1 MGCESANENRYQKVL
16 NKNKN
21 VSLTNTEQ
29 AILQC
34 KQCRDKIKAYIRNL
48 EKKEN
53 KSKEKAKELLRNKQ
67 KDRAKLYLKQ
77 CKLFREQSK
86 VADGQLDMINQQIS
100 NIESTCNMSECMS
113 CLQQGN
119 TVLKQLQKEVNIE
132 HWEDIRDDLEELKER
147 DREIGEFFK
156 ERGIDEEEYEAECED
171 ELNKL
176 LFEIQGTN
184 DLPNV
189 PKTKITED
197 KQPIKQNKVKK
208 KIIAS

>member
-1 MGCESANENRYQKVL
+1 MGCESANENRYQKSL

-21 VSLTNTEQ
+21 VPLTNIEQ

-34 KQCRDKIKAYIRNL
+34 KQCRDRIKGYIRNL

-53 KSKEKAKELLRNKQ
+53 KSKEKAKELLKNKQ
-67 KDRAKLYLKQ
+67 RDRAKLYLKQ

-86 VADGQLDMINQQIS
+86 VADAQLDSINQQIS

-113 CLQQGN
+113 CLKQGN
-119 TVLKQLQKEVNIE
+119 IALKQLQKEVNIE
-132 HWEDIRDDLEELKER
+132 HWEDIRDDLEEMKER
-147 DREIGEFFK
+147 DREIGEFFREK
-156 ERGIDEEEYEAECED
+156 GIDEEEYEAECED

-176 LFEIQGTN
+176 LYEIQD

-189 PKTKITED
+189 PNTKINED
-197 KQPIKQNKVKK
+197 KQPIKINKVKK
-208 KIIAS
+208 KMIVS

>member
-1 MGCESANENRYQKVL
+1 MGICGQEPKVKPVTLSQNEKV
-16 NKNKN
+16 
-21 VSLTNTEQ
+21 
-29 AILQC
+29 ILQC
-34 KQCRDKIKAYIRNL
+34 KQCRDKIKGYIRNL

-53 KSKEKAKELLRNKQ
+53 KSREKAKELVRNKQ
-67 KDRAKLYLKQ
+67 KDRARLYLKQ

-86 VADGQLDMINQQIS
+86 VADGQLDIINQQIA
-100 NIESTCNMSECMS
+100 NIESTSNMSECMS
-113 CLQQGN
+113 CLKQGN
-119 TVLKQLQKEVNIE
+119 TVLKKLQEEVNIE

-147 DREIGEFFK
+147 DREIGDFFK
-156 ERGIDEEEYEAECED
+156 ERGIDEEEYEAECEN

-176 LFEIQGTN
+176 LYEIQGTN

-189 PKTKITED
+189 PKTKIAED

>member
-1 MGCESANENRYQKVL
+1 MGCESANENRHQKVI
-16 NKNKN
+16 NKN

-34 KQCRDKIKAYIRNL
+34 KQCRDKIKGYIRNL
-48 EKKEN
+48 ENKEK

-67 KDRAKLYLKQ
+67 KERAKLYLKQ
-77 CKLFREQSK
+77 CKLFNEQSK
-86 VADGQLDMINQQIS
+86 VADGQLQMINEQIV
-100 NIESTCNMSECMS
+100 NIESTSNMRECMD
-113 CLQQGN
+113 CLNQGKS
-119 TVLKQLQKEVNIE
+119 VLKNLQKGVNIE
-132 HWEDIRDDLEELKER
+132 HWENIRDEMDELKER
-147 DREIGEFFK
+147 DREIKDFFK
-156 ERGIDEEEYEAECED
+156 ERGIDEEEYEDECEN

-176 LFEIQGTN
+176 LFEIQDTN
-184 DLPNV
+184 NLPNV

>member
-1 MGCESANENRYQKVL
+1 MGCESANENRHQKVI
-16 NKNKN
+16 NKN

-29 AILQC
+29 AILKC
-34 KQCRDKIKAYIRNL
+34 KQCRDKINGYIRNL

-67 KDRAKLYLKQ
+67 KERAKLYLKQ

-86 VADGQLDMINQQIS
+86 VADSQLDIINQQIS
-100 NIESTCNMSECMS
+100 NIESTSNMSECMS
-113 CLQQGN
+113 CLKQGN
-119 TVLKQLQKEVNIE
+119 EVLKQLQKEVNIE
-132 HWEDIRDDLEELKER
+132 HWDNIRDDLDELKER
-147 DREIGEFFK
+147 DREIGEFFR
-156 ERGIDEEEYEAECED
+156 ERGIDEEEYEAECEN
-171 ELNKL
+171 ELNQL

-184 DLPNV
+184 DLPTV

>member
-1 MGCESANENRYQKVL
+1 
-16 NKNKN
+16 
-21 VSLTNTEQ
+21 
-29 AILQC
+29 
-34 KQCRDKIKAYIRNL
+34 
-48 EKKEN
+48 
-53 KSKEKAKELLRNKQ
+53 
-67 KDRAKLYLKQ
+67 
-77 CKLFREQSK
+77 
-86 VADGQLDMINQQIS
+86 
-100 NIESTCNMSECMS
+100 MSECMS
-113 CLQQGN
+113 CLQKGN

-184 DLPNV
+184 DLPSV

-197 KQPIKQNKVKK
+197 KQSIKQNKVKK

>member
-1 MGCESANENRYQKVL
+1 MGCESANENRHQKVI
-16 NKNKN
+16 NKNI
-21 VSLTNTEQ
+21 SLTNIEQ

-34 KQCRDKIKAYIRNL
+34 KQCRDKIKGYIRNL
-48 EKKEN
+48 ENKEK

-67 KDRAKLYLKQ
+67 KERAKLYLKQ

-86 VADGQLDMINQQIS
+86 VADSQLDIINQQIS
-100 NIESTCNMSECMS
+100 NIESTSNMSECMS
-113 CLQQGN
+113 CLKQGN

-132 HWEDIRDDLEELKER
+132 HWEDIRDDLEDLKER
-147 DREIGEFFK
+147 DREIGEFFR
-156 ERGIDEEEYEAECED
+156 ERGIDEEEYEDECEN

-176 LFEIQGTN
+176 LFEIQDTN
-184 DLPNV
+184 NLPNV

>member
-1 MGCESANENRYQKVL
+1 MGCESANENRHQKVI
-16 NKNKN
+16 NKNI
-21 VSLTNTEQ
+21 SLTNIEQ

-34 KQCRDKIKAYIRNL
+34 KQCRDKIKGYIRNL
-48 EKKEN
+48 ENKEK

-67 KDRAKLYLKQ
+67 KERAKLYLKQ

-86 VADGQLDMINQQIS
+86 VADSQLDIINQQIS
-100 NIESTCNMSECMS
+100 NIESTSNMSECMS
-113 CLQQGN
+113 CLKQGN

-147 DREIGEFFK
+147 DREIGEFFR
-156 ERGIDEEEYEAECED
+156 ERGIDEEEYEDECEN

-176 LFEIQGTN
+176 LFEIQDTN
-184 DLPNV
+184 NLPNV